1 MNPCKNCGGQ
11 QLQRSSKN
19 LAQYGSPTFSA
30 SFVSQSGS
38 GFLFF
43 VHRAV
48 DFVSASPLVC
58 QVKEN
63 DFANKKMTERD

>member
-1 MNPCKNCGGQ
+1 MDQ
-11 QLQRSSKN
+11 QLSRQV
-19 LAQYGSPTFSA
+19 LFP
-30 SFVSQSGS
+30 SQAGE
-38 GFLFF
+38 FLFF

-63 DFANKKMTERD
+63 DLANKEMTDRD

>member
-1 MNPCKNCGGQ
+1 MDQ
-11 QLQRSSKN
+11 QL
-19 LAQYGSPTFSA
+19 
-30 SFVSQSGS
+30 SQQVLFLSQAA

-48 DFVSASPLVC
+48 DFVSAWRLVC

-63 DFANKKMTERD
+63 DLANKKMTERD